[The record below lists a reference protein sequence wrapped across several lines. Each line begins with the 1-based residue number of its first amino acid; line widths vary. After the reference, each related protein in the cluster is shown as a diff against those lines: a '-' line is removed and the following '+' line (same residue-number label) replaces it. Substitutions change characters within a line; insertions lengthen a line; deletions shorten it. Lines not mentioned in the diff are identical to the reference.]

1 MVRVHVRSPEIGQCG
16 VIAAWPSLALL
27 GSYELLMSQI
37 RHYAGGRAEPEDSQ
51 TIHPAPAVDAKAD
64 PVELQED
71 QEKDT
76 VAAEPK
82 GDGRTLQREA
92 WRWTQQNH
100 AAEGDLPTGVAIARA
115 FDRSSRWGRL
125 VQKAGLADEL
135 N

>member
-1 MVRVHVRSPEIGQCG
+1 MI
-16 VIAAWPSLALL
+16 

-37 RHYAGGRAEPEDSQ
+37 RRYAGGRAEPEDPQSL
-51 TIHPAPAVDAKAD
+51 HPAPAVDAKAD

-82 GDGRTLQREA
+82 GDGRTLQ
-92 WRWTQQNH
+92 NH
-100 AAEGDLPTGVAIARA
+100 AADGDLPTGVAIARA
-115 FDRSSRWGRL
+115 FARSCRWGRL
-125 VQKAGLADEL
+125 VKKAGLADEL